1 MQVRVTGRHMT
12 PTESTR
18 AYAEEKFGKIRKIYD
33 PEPATAEVVLEA
45 QKNPSNP
52 ERFIAEVTIRLKG
65 HVVRAEEAAND
76 IHAAIDLA
84 SSKAESQMRKFKSRV
99 IDRRNGK
106 HVSTAVKTAPGD
118 VQVSLPEQEESAVT
132 RTKVVEAVSMTEEEA
147 ILQMELLGHDF
158 FVFRS
163 AETDSINVL
172 YRRTGGDFGVI
183 QPSS

>member
-1 MQVRVTGRHMT
+1 MQVKVTGRHMT

-18 AYAEEKFGKIRKIYD
+18 AYAEDKFGRIGKIYD
-33 PEPATAEVVLEA
+33 AESIIAEVVLEA
-45 QKNPSNP
+45 QKNRSNP
-52 ERFIAEVTIRLKG
+52 DRFVAEVTVRLKG
-65 HVVRAEEAAND
+65 HVVRAEEAAAD

-84 SSKAESQMRKFKSRV
+84 SSKAETQMRKFKSRV

-106 HVSTAVKTAPGD
+106 HGSTVVKTAPGD
-118 VQVSLPEQEESAVT
+118 GQLPMPEAEEPAVT
-132 RTKVVEAVSMTEEEA
+132 RTKVVRTTPMTEEEA

-158 FVFRS
+158 FVYRS
-163 AETDSINVL
+163 AETDAISVL